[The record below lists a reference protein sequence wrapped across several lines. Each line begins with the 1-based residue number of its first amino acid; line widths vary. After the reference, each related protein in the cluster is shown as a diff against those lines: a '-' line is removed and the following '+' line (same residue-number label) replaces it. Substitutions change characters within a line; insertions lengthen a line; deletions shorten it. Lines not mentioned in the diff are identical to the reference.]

1 MKETQSLINIW
12 IFFLHL
18 DENKAIARDI
28 ANLTGIEIAQEG
40 KY

>member
-1 MKETQSLINIW
+1 MEFI
-12 IFFLHL
+12 LHL

-28 ANLTGIEIAQEG
+28 ANPTGIEIAQEG